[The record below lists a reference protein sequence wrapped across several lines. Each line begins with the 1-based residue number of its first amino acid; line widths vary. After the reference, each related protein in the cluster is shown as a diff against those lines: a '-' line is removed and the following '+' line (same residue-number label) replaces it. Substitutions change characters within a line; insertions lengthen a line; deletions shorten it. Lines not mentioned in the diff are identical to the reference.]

1 MKYQG
6 LKEGEYMREII
17 ATEKAPKAVGP
28 YSQAVRFANLVFVSG
43 QIPLDPK
50 SGEIVGEDIEVQA
63 KQVLENLKTIVEA
76 SGMVLEN
83 VLKCTCFL
91 KNMEHFGRFNSVY
104 DTYFANVLPARE
116 TVEVSRLPKDVLVE
130 ISAIC
135 GK

>member
-1 MKYQG
+1 
-6 LKEGEYMREII
+6 MREII

-43 QIPLDPK
+43 QIALDPE
-50 SGEIVGEDIEVQA
+50 SGEIVGGDIEVQV
-63 KQVLENLKTIVEA
+63 KQVLENLKAIVEA
-76 SGMVLEN
+76 SGMGLEN

-91 KNMEHFGRFNSVY
+91 KNMEHFARFNSIY
-104 DTYFANVLPARE
+104 NTYFANVLPARE

>member
-1 MKYQG
+1 
-6 LKEGEYMREII
+6 MREII
-17 ATEKAPKAVGP
+17 ATEKAPQAVGP
-28 YSQAVRFANLVFVSG
+28 YSQAVRFAHLVFVSG

-50 SGEIVGEDIEVQA
+50 SGEIVGGDIEVQA
-63 KQVLENLKTIVEA
+63 KQVLENLKAVVEA
-76 SGMVLEN
+76 GGMGLEN

-91 KNMEHFGRFNSVY
+91 QNMEHFARFNSVY
-104 DTYFANVLPARE
+104 STYFANVLPARE

>member
-1 MKYQG
+1 
-6 LKEGEYMREII
+6 MRKII

-28 YSQAVRFANLVFVSG
+28 YSQAIKLANLLFVSG
-43 QIPLDPK
+43 QISLDPH
-50 SGEIVGEDIEVQA
+50 SGEIVGESIEVQT
-63 KQVLENLKTIVEA
+63 KQVLENLKTIVAA
-76 SGMVLEN
+76 SGMGLED

-91 KNMEHFGRFNSVY
+91 KDMEHFARFNSVY
-104 DTYFANVLPARE
+104 ATYFGDVLPARE

>member
-1 MKYQG
+1 
-6 LKEGEYMREII
+6 MREII

-28 YSQAVRFANLVFVSG
+28 YSQAIRFANLVFISG

-50 SGEIVGEDIEVQA
+50 SGEMVGGDIEVQA
-63 KQVLENLKTIVEA
+63 KQALENLKAIVEA
-76 SGMVLEN
+76 SGMGLEN

-91 KNMEHFGRFNSVY
+91 QDIEDFARFNSVY
-104 DTYFANVLPARE
+104 ATYFADVLPARE

>member
-1 MKYQG
+1 
-6 LKEGEYMREII
+6 MREII

-28 YSQAVRFANLVFVSG
+28 YSQAIRFANLVFISG

-50 SGEIVGEDIEVQA
+50 SGEMVGGDIEVQA
-63 KQVLENLKTIVEA
+63 KQVLENLKAIVEA
-76 SGMVLEN
+76 SGMGLEN

-91 KNMEHFGRFNSVY
+91 QDIEDFARFNSVY
-104 DTYFANVLPARE
+104 ATYFADVLPARE

>member
-1 MKYQG
+1 
-6 LKEGEYMREII
+6 MREII

-50 SGEIVGEDIEVQA
+50 SGEIVGGDIEVQT
-63 KQVLENLKTIVEA
+63 KQVLENLQAIVEA
-76 SGMVLEN
+76 SGMGLEN

-91 KNMEHFGRFNSVY
+91 QDMEHFARFNSVY
-104 DTYFANVLPARE
+104 STYFANVLPARE
-116 TVEVSRLPKDVLVE
+116 TVEVSRLPKNVLVE

>member
-1 MKYQG
+1 
-6 LKEGEYMREII
+6 MREII

-28 YSQAVRFANLVFVSG
+28 YSQAIKLANLLFVSG
-43 QIPLDPK
+43 QISLDPH
-50 SGEIVGEDIEVQA
+50 SGEIVGEDIEVQT
-63 KQVLENLKTIVEA
+63 KQVLENLKTIVVA
-76 SGMVLEN
+76 SGMGLEN

-91 KNMEHFGRFNSVY
+91 KDMEHFARFNSVY
-104 DTYFANVLPARE
+104 ATYFGDVLPARE

>member
-1 MKYQG
+1 
-6 LKEGEYMREII
+6 MREII

-28 YSQAVRFANLVFVSG
+28 YSQAIRFANLVFISG

-50 SGEIVGEDIEVQA
+50 SGEIVGGDIEVQA
-63 KQVLENLKTIVEA
+63 KQVLENLKAIVEA
-76 SGMVLEN
+76 SGMGLEN

-91 KNMEHFGRFNSVY
+91 QDIEDFARFNSVY
-104 DTYFANVLPARE
+104 ATYFADVLPARE

>member
-1 MKYQG
+1 
-6 LKEGEYMREII
+6 MREII

-28 YSQAVRFANLVFVSG
+28 YSQAIRFANLVFVSG

-50 SGEIVGEDIEVQA
+50 SGEIVGGGIEVQA
-63 KQVLENLKTIVEA
+63 KQVLENVQAIVES
-76 SGMVLEN
+76 SGMGLEN

-91 KNMEHFGRFNSVY
+91 QSMEDFAKFNSVY
-104 DTYFANVLPARE
+104 ATYFADVLPARE

-135 GK
+135 GV

>member
-1 MKYQG
+1 
-6 LKEGEYMREII
+6 MREII

-50 SGEIVGEDIEVQA
+50 SGEIVGEDIKVQA
-63 KQVLENLKTIVEA
+63 KQVLENLKAIVEA
-76 SGMVLEN
+76 SGMGLEN

-91 KNMEHFGRFNSVY
+91 KNMEHFARFNSIY
-104 DTYFANVLPARE
+104 NTYFANVLPARE